1 MVNCNFY
8 IPLSDSHKYLKL
20 DYINA
25 CYTIKSETAPV
36 DFDLYDTINRIN
48 FISYQRDYGIAPI
61 ISINKNGDVK
71 IGNEIFNSIWHN
83 VPSSA
88 RDLFDLEWT
97 DGRFGEYIVERIRQL
112 VFVPAGSCRDF
123 RFWVGND
130 SGCVSIISF
139 SDMKT
144 LMTMS
149 HISVSNI
156 WDYYHVTKEEI
167 SQFVDYRT
175 NTTFPLCPNEKT
187 VFKIIDYINENYKS
201 RTTTSV
207 STDAVTIG
215 RKQYEIKQ
223 TKKSMYYLADF
234 PAAEHRVLL
243 KSYIIAI
250 FPWKR
255 FVGVFPEFE
264 TKTELLKFVSR
275 IKNDRRF
282 FERKDR

>member
-36 DFDLYDTINRIN
+36 DFDLYDTINRLN

-88 RDLFDLEWT
+88 RDLFGWEWT
-97 DGRFGEYIVERIRQL
+97 DERFGEYIVERIRQL
-112 VFVPAGSCRDF
+112 VFVPAGSRRDF

-130 SGCVSIISF
+130 SGYVSIISF
-139 SDMKT
+139 TGMKT
-144 LMTMS
+144 LIAMS
-149 HISVSNI
+149 HIPVSNI
-156 WDYYHVTKEEI
+156 LDYYHVTKEEI
-167 SQFVDYRT
+167 SQFVD
-175 NTTFPLCPNEKT
+175 TFPLCPDEKT

-201 RTTTSV
+201 GTTTSV
-207 STDAVTIG
+207 STDAVIIG

-223 TKKSMYYLADF
+223 TKKGMYYLANF
-234 PAAEHRVLL
+234 PVAEHRVLL
-243 KSYIIAI
+243 KSYIIAF
-250 FPWKR
+250 FPGKR

-275 IKNDRRF
+275 IKDDRRF
-282 FERKDR
+282 SERKDR